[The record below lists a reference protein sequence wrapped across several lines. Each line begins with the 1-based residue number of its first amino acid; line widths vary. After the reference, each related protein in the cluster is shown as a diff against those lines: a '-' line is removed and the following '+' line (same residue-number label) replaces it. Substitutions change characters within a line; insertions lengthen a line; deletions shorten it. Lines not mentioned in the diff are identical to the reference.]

1 MAVTAVYEHPTSPG
15 APSLLQA
22 KEQVTFTLNDVLNAD
37 TTIIVTHNM
46 ALSAA
51 DLAAGLPIVVFEP
64 LRATARG
71 AAGSAWCVGSAALP
85 GIAGKT
91 ANAIQL
97 TKTAGAGSNDPGAG
111 VAQIRIHLL
120 RPHSIGR

>member
-1 MAVTAVYEHPTSPG
+1 MAVTAVYEFPTAPG
-15 APSLLQA
+15 VPSLAQA

-46 ALSAA
+46 ALNAA
-51 DLAAGLPIVVFEP
+51 DLLAGLPIVVFEP
-64 LRATARG
+64 LRPTARG
-71 AAGSAWCVGSAALP
+71 AAGAAWCVGSAALP
-85 GIAGKT
+85 GITGKT
-91 ANAIQL
+91 TNAIQL
-97 TKTAGAGSNDPGAG
+97 TKTAGAGSDDPGAG